1 MKDRLVGH
9 WALVSYE
16 GIAEDGTRTLPFGE
30 AAGRLSYTAA
40 GQMEGQVMRP
50 GRAPVSFIDGE
61 TRRIRAA
68 YTGYIAYFG
77 TYVVSENGD
86 TVTHHVEGALN
97 PAWVGGQQVR
107 RMRFDGDLLVL
118 QTDVRKGEQTIR
130 HELTWRRL
138 P

>member
-1 MKDRLVGH
+1 MKERIVGH
-9 WALVSYE
+9 WTLVSYE
-16 GIAEDGTRTLPFGE
+16 GIAADGTRTRPFGD
-30 AAGRLSYTAA
+30 AVGRLSYTAE

-50 GRAPVSFIDGE
+50 ERAPVSFIDGE

-77 TYVVSENGD
+77 TYVVSDGAE

-118 QTDVRKGEQTIR
+118 QAEVRKGEQTIR

-138 P
+138 S